1 MCGCRT
7 CFCSTT
13 SHRFFLLFFFCLVR
27 HIISLCVG
35 VGHVFAARPLTDFFV
50 LFVWCDTRT
59 HSHIISLC
67 VYVSVGFGASQ
78 ALVCVLICV
87 LLCVLIYTPLYMRA
101 YIGGDVAD
109 VLGAFEAWGAVCRHS
124 EGRPWLQSGL
134 LYRWMYTL

>member
-1 MCGCRT
+1 M
-7 CFCSTT
+7 
-13 SHRFFLLFFFCLVR
+13 FLQHDLSPV
-27 HIISLCVG
+27 
-35 VGHVFAARPLTDFFV
+35 VF
-50 LFVWCDTRT
+50 FVWCDTRT

-109 VLGAFEAWGAVCRHS
+109 EVYSINGCILYKWMYIGGDVADVLGAFEAWGAVCRHS

-134 LYRWMYTL
+134 LYKWMYTL